1 MLNFNFLNLG
11 RQVTGAAGYL
21 GFQVVY
27 QLLEGGYSVRG
38 YAFQRQAAKKALT
51 RFLRAARGRKI
62 PLLKKAFEKYPKFE
76 AVEIADVA
84 TSDFSAAFEG
94 VGAVIHTAAPLPGR
108 VDAETALKVS
118 TYALV
123 F

>member
-1 MLNFNFLNLG
+1 LN

-27 QLLEGGYSVRG
+27 QLLESGYSVRG
-38 YAFQRQAAKKALT
+38 YAAAFQRQAAKTALT
-51 RFLRAARGRKI
+51 LFSRAARGRKI

-118 TYALV
+118 ACALV